1 MLKKVIG
8 VILAVSMMLSSN
20 VFAEEFSTK
29 PMVSTNE
36 DYTLALK
43 SDGTVWAWGVN
54 KYGSLGIGT
63 CTGKGLKKYSSC
75 QWKGR
80 LFYGCR

>member
-8 VILAVSMMLSSN
+8 VILATSMLLSSN
-20 VFAEEFSTK
+20 VLAEEFSTK

-43 SDGTVWAWGVN
+43 SDGTVWAWG
-54 KYGSLGIGT
+54 
-63 CTGKGLKKYSSC
+63 LKE
-75 QWKGR
+75 
-80 LFYGCR
+80 

>member
-8 VILAVSMMLSSN
+8 VILATSMLLSSN
-20 VFAEEFSTK
+20 VLAEEFSTK

-43 SDGTVWAWGVN
+43 SDGTVWAWGLNEYGFNGDWYSKLLFQTNAN
-54 KYGSLGIGT
+54 KTI
-63 CTGKGLKKYSSC
+63 KKYSSS
-75 QWKGR
+75 R
-80 LFYGCR
+80 F

>member
-8 VILAVSMMLSSN
+8 VILATSMLLSSN
-20 VFAEEFSTK
+20 VLAEEFSTK

-43 SDGTVWAWGVN
+43 SDGTVWAWGEN
-54 KYGSLGIGT
+54 KYGSLGIGYI
-63 CTGKGLKKYSSC
+63 TGQPLSSTDKRTKRHSLCQRKG
-75 QWKGR
+75 
-80 LFYGCR
+80 